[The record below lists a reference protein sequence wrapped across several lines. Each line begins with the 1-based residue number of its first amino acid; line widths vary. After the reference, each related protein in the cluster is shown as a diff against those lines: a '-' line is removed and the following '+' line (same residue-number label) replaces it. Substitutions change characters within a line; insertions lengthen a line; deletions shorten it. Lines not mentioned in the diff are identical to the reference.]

1 MDLYGQL
8 YAYFDGALCA
18 DQIKCTVKYEG
29 DDQEVSTLVKGF
41 AGISPGPV
49 KLIVSYS
56 GAIPTGDTFAQKVI
70 KTFINK
76 AEVPIRV
83 VSVAGQKI
91 ETTGFVRP
99 GPQMSAGVGETSM
112 LDFEVVCA
120 PAEFQ

>member
-8 YAYFDGALCA
+8 YAYFDGALCTDA
-18 DQIKCTVKYEG
+18 IKCVVKYEG
-29 DDQEVSTLVKGF
+29 EDQEVSTLVKGF
-41 AGISPGPV
+41 AGISPGPK
-49 KLIVSYS
+49 KLIVSYN
-56 GAIPTGDTFAQKVI
+56 GAVPTGDTFCTKVI
-70 KTFINK
+70 KAFLNS

-99 GPQMSAGVGETSM
+99 GPQWSAGAGETSM

-120 PAEFQ
+120 PAEPQ